1 MGGFRI
7 GPGGISPFIKYIV
20 IINVA
25 VFLLQMM
32 FEEITPML
40 GLTPALF
47 FADFPNLTYQIVTYM
62 FLHGGLGH
70 ILFNMFGLWMFGTEI
85 ERTWGTKR
93 FGRFYFY
100 CGIAGAILT
109 LAVQS
114 TQAVPMIGAS
124 AAIYGILIAYWFLFP
139 NRLLYIYFMF
149 PVKVKW
155 AIPGFMLIGFLFSGG
170 NVAHVA
176 HLGGALFGILYMKSD
191 WRPGWFS
198 GKVKNLRYQ
207 QKEAKLRRNVKEA
220 QDIMHR
226 VDSILDKINEVGIE
240 NISKADRKFLE
251 EASIELSKKQGKH
264 SQ

>member
-1 MGGFRI
+1 
-7 GPGGISPFIKYIV
+7 
-20 IINVA
+20 
-25 VFLLQMM
+25 
-32 FEEITPML
+32 
-40 GLTPALF
+40 
-47 FADFPNLTYQIVTYM
+47 
-62 FLHGGLGH
+62 
-70 ILFNMFGLWMFGTEI
+70 
-85 ERTWGTKR
+85 
-93 FGRFYFY
+93 
-100 CGIAGAILT
+100 
-109 LAVQS
+109 
-114 TQAVPMIGAS
+114 
-124 AAIYGILIAYWFLFP
+124 
-139 NRLLYIYFMF
+139 
-149 PVKVKW
+149 
-155 AIPGFMLIGFLFSGG
+155 MLIGFLFSGG